1 MAEKSTLNRQAV
13 KPNPVGRPTDYNQ
26 EMANKICDLVSFGKS
41 LRYVSRQD
49 DMPELVTIYRWLQRF
64 PEFSKQYDK
73 AKSEQIDT
81 LADEIVDISDDISK
95 DNIVNDDGKE
105 VVNNTAV
112 NRSRLMV
119 DTRKWIA
126 ERMKPK
132 KYGVRQEIEH
142 SGKIDSD
149 VKIDISGMDNTKL
162 LDVIKQQTVNK

>member
-1 MAEKSTLNRQAV
+1 MAEKSPLK
-13 KPNPVGRPTDYNQ
+13 KPNPVGRPLEYNQ
-26 EMANKICDLVSFGKS
+26 NIADKICDLVSFGKS

-49 DMPELVTIYRWLQRF
+49 DMPDLVTIYRWLQRF

-81 LADEIVDISDDISK
+81 LADEMIDISDDISS
-95 DNIVNDDGKE
+95 DTIVNENGKD

-142 SGKIDSD
+142 SGKIDSAMQIVLVTPTERLD
-149 VKIDISGMDNTKL
+149 SKVKEVKL
-162 LDVIKQQTVNK
+162 

>member
-1 MAEKSTLNRQAV
+1 MAT
-13 KPNPVGRPTDYNQ
+13 GRPSSFNQ
-26 EMANKICDLVSFGKS
+26 SIANTICDLIISGKS
-41 LRYVSRQD
+41 LRYCSRQEN
-49 DMPELVTIYRWLQRF
+49 MPDLVTIYKWLRDF
-64 PEFSKQYDK
+64 PEFLKQYDK

-81 LADEIVDISDDISK
+81 LADEMIDISDDISSDK
-95 DNIVNDDGKE
+95 IVNDEGKE
-105 VVNNTAV
+105 LVNNTAV

-162 LDVIKQQTVNK
+162 LEVIKNKTTRGK

>member
-1 MAEKSTLNRQAV
+1 MPA
-13 KPNPVGRPTDYNQ
+13 GRPSEFNQ
-26 EMANKICDLVSFGKS
+26 SIANTICDLIISGKS
-41 LRYVSRQD
+41 LRYCSRQEN
-49 DMPELVTIYRWLQRF
+49 MPDLVTIYKWLRDF
-64 PEFSKQYDK
+64 PDFLKQYEK
-73 AKSEQIDT
+73 AKEEQIDT
-81 LADEIVDISDDISK
+81 LADEMIDISDDISSDK
-95 DNIVNDDGKE
+95 IVNEDGKD

>member
-1 MAEKSTLNRQAV
+1 MPA
-13 KPNPVGRPTDYNQ
+13 GRPSEFNQ
-26 EMANKICDLVSFGKS
+26 SIANTICDLIISGKS
-41 LRYVSRQD
+41 LRYVSRQEN
-49 DMPELVTIYRWLQRF
+49 MPDLVTIYKWLRDF
-64 PEFSKQYDK
+64 PQFLKQYDK
-73 AKSEQIDT
+73 AKEEQIDT
-81 LADEIVDISDDISK
+81 LADEMIDISDDISSDTVVNENGK
-95 DNIVNDDGKE
+95 D

-149 VKIDISGMDNTKL
+149 VKLDISGMDNTKL

>member
-1 MAEKSTLNRQAV
+1 MPA
-13 KPNPVGRPTDYNQ
+13 GRPSEFNQ
-26 EMANKICDLVSFGKS
+26 SIANTICDLIISGKS
-41 LRYVSRQD
+41 LRYVSRQEN
-49 DMPELVTIYRWLQRF
+49 MPDLVTIYKWLRDF
-64 PEFSKQYDK
+64 PQFLKQYDK
-73 AKSEQIDT
+73 AKEEQIDT
-81 LADEIVDISDDISK
+81 LADEMIDISDDISSDTVVNENGK
-95 DNIVNDDGKE
+95 D

-149 VKIDISGMDNTKL
+149 VKLDISGMDNSKL